1 MSDMSSEHLT
11 GRALVDRINQ
21 LQASYCAECSAA
33 LALAPGREHDVFTL
47 MLVDDGIKPRSA
59 ALDALRTALGLPDPI
74 APSAKELCLLN
85 CKLYKARP
93 HGTASAS
100 AVGAGRG

>member
-1 MSDMSSEHLT
+1 MSGMSSAHLT

-59 ALDALRTALGLPDPI
+59 AMEVLRAALGLPDPI
-74 APSAKELCLLN
+74 APSAKELCCLSR
-85 CKLYKARP
+85 KWYTARD
-93 HGTASAS
+93 HGRASAT
-100 AVGAGRG
+100 GAGD